1 LSVAVQNAAVSTVK
15 LLLDHPGTDIHKGQ
29 LLHHAVFSDSD
40 EIPVLDTED

>member
-29 LLHHAVFSDSD
+29 LLHHAVFRDSD